1 MRGEYAKTLRSM
13 GIRGFFARN
22 GSTYLNARFRR
33 PNIQTSEYGRPYRR
47 IPHGGHLS
55 SPLSRLPSSLAS
67 CCSPGRVSAHG
78 GDHRQCDWLCPRRG
92 SGRLSFSRPRSDFRR
107 ESAPHAPHATPHPR
121 GAPFPGVP
129 PGATPSMGGSHCS
142 RAIPAA
148 NRGLTPY
155 SLCHKRTSGF
165 RDIFAVHY
173 PLSPLERCSPSI
185 I

>member
-47 IPHGGHLS
+47 IPHGVASHRH
-55 SPLSRLPSSLAS
+55 SRSRAHWHRAALPEKFSLTAVTIAS
-67 CCSPGRVSAHG
+67 VIGFALGGALAVYRFPGRGAISAVKARPTPPMLHPIPG
-78 GDHRQCDWLCPRRG
+78 GPI
-92 SGRLSFSRPRSDFRR
+92 SR
-107 ESAPHAPHATPHPR
+107 
-121 GAPFPGVP
+121 VP

-155 SLCHKRTSGF
+155 SLCRQKRTSGF
-165 RDIFAVHY
+165 M
-173 PLSPLERCSPSI
+173 
-185 I
+185 